1 MGSLLRWT
9 VACAVTLAL
18 LLAAPPLP
26 AQSPDEVV
34 KALLQGVFV
43 HLRDDTLVAPDGAS
57 LIRSAISAVQQA
69 LSGAA
74 GSELPSPPVLTG
86 REEDD
91 LQAVAAFIQAAV
103 RASPGRGE
111 FVIASALRAMVRG
124 VSDPLGAIFT
134 PVELGRYMADLRGE
148 HGTIGVQVDV
158 IGTAIIVVEVTD
170 GSPAAR
176 VGIRTGDQILDV
188 DAFPV
193 SGRSPD
199 YTLDLL
205 RGRPGSA
212 VLLRL
217 RRTSGQEVRL
227 SLTREQ
233 VREIPVRARILEP
246 RVGYLRLLEFTER
259 AHEDVLRWLVRLTG
273 QGTQALVL
281 DLRGNGGGLVD
292 EAVNIASV
300 FLDRGIVA
308 SEEARRGQV
317 TLIVRP
323 VSQRFAGPVVVLV
336 NGGTASA
343 SEIVAGALQDAGG
356 TLVGAKTFG
365 KGTVQTIFFLQE
377 GWGLRITTARYKTRA
392 GRAIEGVGLTPDVA
406 VTTSPD
412 QVQGPSDT
420 QFEIARLLAR
430 RRLESTGQPATG
442 RP

>member
-34 KALLQGVFV
+34 KALLQRVFV

-103 RASPGRGE
+103 RTSPGRGE

-134 PVELGRYMADLRGE
+134 PVELSRYMADLRGE

-158 IGTAIIVVEVTD
+158 IGTSIIVVEVTD

-176 VGIRTGDQILDV
+176 VGIRAGDQILDV

-212 VLLRL
+212 VLLGL

-233 VREIPVRARILEP
+233 VREVPVRARILEP

-292 EAVNIASV
+292 EAVNIASI
-300 FLDRGIVA
+300 FLERGIVA

-442 RP
+442 SP